1 MFRRTYNLIRKTILG
16 GWFVDKEYKCRNK
29 LPLKDIVIAQA
40 RHTLSYV
47 IQDGLSYVC
56 VL

>member
-47 IQDGLSYVC
+47 IQDGTL
-56 VL
+56 